1 MSFLNKLITIQIT
14 DPERVRQRKLLN
26 TLIGIL
32 ATTVILE
39 SLTLAFLQA
48 VNSPLHP
55 PLSQERFRLLI
66 NIGPIAI
73 AAACALVYVINR
85 YVSARLARGLFV
97 LALAIAVY
105 INTSD
110 DWFLAT
116 LTHALAVPIVIASFL
131 MGPRSGFVVALLSSV
146 VTTVAGVITGAGIYV
161 TPFFTFMAISMLAW
175 FTARTLKQA
184 LTDLRVLNLELD
196 QRVQDRTQ
204 DLAEALARNQAIL
217 DSTAEGVIVFDN
229 AGLAT
234 VTNPAIS
241 DLIELPAEKIIG
253 QDVKGLL
260 ECVEETKDDRCRVI
274 ELIDTGGASDTA
286 LKFQWGEK
294 TLSAT
299 VAPVQVESFERS
311 LGTVAVFR
319 DFTHEAEIDR
329 MKSTFVSFASHEL
342 RTPLNAIMGYAEL
355 LQEQVY
361 GPLSDKQRDVT
372 KRILANT
379 NHMLSLVCNLL
390 DRAQI
395 EAGTL
400 ELNIAPFSPAKVI
413 NEAIGAMDVLAQHKG
428 LELSSDIDDDL
439 PAEVIGDWQRVSQ
452 IVINLIGNALKFT
465 NEGGVHVRAHRLDVD
480 IWAIDVSDT
489 GIGISKEAQDYI
501 FEPFRRADESPT
513 REYKGAGLGLSI
525 VKQLITMMGGNVAL
539 ESELEKGSTFTIT
552 LPLDLRASTV
562 TTPEITEATE
572 A

>member
-1 MSFLNKLITIQIT
+1 LVTIQIT
-14 DPERVRQRKLLN
+14 DPEDVRQRKLLN
-26 TLIGIL
+26 TLIEIL
-32 ATTVILE
+32 ATTVVLE
-39 SLTLAFLQA
+39 GLTLAFLQA

-116 LTHALAVPIVIASFL
+116 LTHSLAVPIVIASFL
-131 MGPRSGFVVALLSSV
+131 MGPRSGFVVAMLSSII
-146 VTTVAGVITGAGIYV
+146 TTVAGVVTGAGIYV
-161 TPFFTFMAISMLAW
+161 TPIFTFMAISMLAW

-184 LTDLRVLNLELD
+184 LTDLRALNLELD

-241 DLIELPAEKIIG
+241 DLIELPTEKIIG
-253 QDVKGLL
+253 QDVKKLL
-260 ECVEETKDDRCRVI
+260 KCEKETKDDRCEVI
-274 ELIDTGGASDTA
+274 KLIDAGGTSDTA

-299 VAPVQVESFERS
+299 VAPVQVESS
-311 LGTVAVFR
+311 KQNLGTVAVFR

-329 MKSTFVSFASHEL
+329 MKSAFVSFASHEL
-342 RTPLNAIMGYAEL
+342 RTPLNAIMGYTEL

-361 GPLSDKQRDVT
+361 GPLSNKQHDVT

-379 NHMLSLVCNLL
+379 NHMLSLVSNLL

-400 ELNIAPFSPAKVI
+400 ELNITPFSPSKVI

-428 LELSSDIDDDL
+428 LELSSDIDNDL
-439 PAEVIGDWQRVSQ
+439 PAEAIGDWQRVNQ

-465 NEGGVHVRAHRLDVD
+465 QEGSVHVRAYCPDTDH
-480 IWAIDVSDT
+480 WAIDVTDT
-489 GIGISKEAQDYI
+489 GIGISKEAQAYI

-513 REYKGAGLGLSI
+513 RERKGAGLGLSI
-525 VKQLITMMGGNVAL
+525 VKQLVEMMGGKITLN
-539 ESELEKGSTFTIT
+539 SEIGKGSTFIIT
-552 LPLDLRASTV
+552 LPLDLRADAVSIPKV
-562 TTPEITEATE
+562 KGTTES
-572 A
+572 